1 VRQSWKNG
9 DRIEFI
15 VDRPV
20 RLSSVDPQHPNLVAV
35 LHGPLTLFALGDV
48 PDDLTRTQLLATEQR
63 GVDEWQM
70 PTSTQG
76 LKMVPYPVINKE
88 TYRLYLPVKT

>member
-1 VRQSWKNG
+1 VVEAN
-9 DRIEFI
+9 IMP
-15 VDRPV
+15 RPM
-20 RLSSVDPQHPNLVAV
+20 RRSGNSARDLSILDQTSAASSCKPRSRAA
-35 LHGPLTLFALGDV
+35 LFALGDV

-76 LKMVPYPVINKE
+76 LKMVPYPAINKE

>member
-1 VRQSWKNG
+1 VAIARAIS
-9 DRIEFI
+9 
-15 VDRPV
+15 
-20 RLSSVDPQHPNLVAV
+20 LSLAKHLQHRHANLVDV
-35 LHGPLTLFALGDV
+35 LHGPLALFALGDV

-76 LKMVPYPVINKE
+76 LKMVPYPAINKE